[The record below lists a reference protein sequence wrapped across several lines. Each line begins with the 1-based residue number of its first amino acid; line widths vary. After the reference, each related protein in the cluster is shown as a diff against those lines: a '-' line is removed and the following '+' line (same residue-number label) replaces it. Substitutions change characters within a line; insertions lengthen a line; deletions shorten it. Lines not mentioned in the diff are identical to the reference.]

1 LRNPIIY
8 PTLTVV
14 FENWAY
20 ELDDAPRRFTENS
33 AAYLTALY
41 DYSAAKAAVGRA
53 SWESPQSI

>member
-1 LRNPIIY
+1 
-8 PTLTVV
+8 V

-53 SWESPQSI
+53 SGESPQSV